1 MENHRVGE
9 TGLTDSGPSS
19 NYHHH
24 AVLHGMNAP
33 ISSNFI
39 HQNGSAFGFGELE
52 EAIVPHGVE
61 LTNDEAKAPLFT
73 RSRPSSA
80 TLEMLPSN
88 WSLRFQQ
95 TPRGS
100 WNSRGEST
108 DSVSSSA
115 VNTLPSNQLQPESPI
130 SQKASSSADH
140 HQPFNHKPLQQQQLE
155 MASDI
160 SSLNQSAAQ
169 EKLQEQESHN
179 NQQSA
184 TLPRNFGRGSSSS
197 EKQLDAK
204 TLRRLAQNREA
215 ARKSRLRKK
224 GFFVGGCAAAFGN
237 ISSGAAM
244 FDMEYSRWLEDDHR
258 HLSELRTRLHAHL
271 SDTDLQTIVDG
282 YVSHYDKIFRL
293 KEAAA
298 KSDVLHLITGMWMTP
313 VERCFVWIGD
323 FRPSELIK
331 MLVSQLD
338 PLTEHQVMG
347 ICNLQH
353 SSQQAEEALTLGLE
367 QLYHSLMD
375 SIAGGPV
382 IHEMQQMAVALSK
395 LANLEGFLHQVFP
408 THYHH

>member
-1 MENHRVGE
+1 
-9 TGLTDSGPSS
+9 
-19 NYHHH
+19 
-24 AVLHGMNAP
+24 
-33 ISSNFI
+33 
-39 HQNGSAFGFGELE
+39 
-52 EAIVPHGVE
+52 
-61 LTNDEAKAPLFT
+61 
-73 RSRPSSA
+73 
-80 TLEMLPSN
+80 
-88 WSLRFQQ
+88 
-95 TPRGS
+95 
-100 WNSRGEST
+100 
-108 DSVSSSA
+108 
-115 VNTLPSNQLQPESPI
+115 
-130 SQKASSSADH
+130 
-140 HQPFNHKPLQQQQLE
+140 
-155 MASDI
+155 
-160 SSLNQSAAQ
+160 
-169 EKLQEQESHN
+169 
-179 NQQSA
+179 
-184 TLPRNFGRGSSSS
+184 
-197 EKQLDAK
+197 
-204 TLRRLAQNREA
+204 
-215 ARKSRLRKK
+215 
-224 GFFVGGCAAAFGN
+224 
-237 ISSGAAM
+237 M

-282 YVSHYDKIFRL
+282 YISHYDKIFRL

-395 LANLEGFLHQVFP
+395 LANLEGFLHQADNLRQQILHQLPRILTVRQTARCFLVIGEYNQRLRALSSLWASHGP
-408 THYHH
+408 PEVLISDDQSCQTTDLQMVMVQQSQNHFSNF